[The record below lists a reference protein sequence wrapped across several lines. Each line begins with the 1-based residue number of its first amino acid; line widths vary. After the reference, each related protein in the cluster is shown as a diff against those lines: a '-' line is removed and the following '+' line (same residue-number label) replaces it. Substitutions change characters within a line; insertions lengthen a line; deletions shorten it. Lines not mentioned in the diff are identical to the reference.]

1 MESFCFVFEKGDS
14 KLNYLKWVAAF
25 AYTLA
30 HISFY
35 SLFRFISVGDMINI
49 LQAEI
54 QEYDFTVDYS
64 NKYQFKI
71 C

>member
-1 MESFCFVFEKGDS
+1 MELFCFAFEKGDS

-30 HISFY
+30 HISSS
-35 SLFRFISVGDMINI
+35 SLFRFISVGDMIHI

-54 QEYDFTVDYS
+54 
-64 NKYQFKI
+64 
-71 C
+71 